1 MHIVGKLILLIFGAF
16 ILNEIVKMIMN
27 KKR

>member
-1 MHIVGKLILLIFGAF
+1 MHIVGKLILVVFGAF
-16 ILNEIVKMIMN
+16 ILNEIVKLIIN